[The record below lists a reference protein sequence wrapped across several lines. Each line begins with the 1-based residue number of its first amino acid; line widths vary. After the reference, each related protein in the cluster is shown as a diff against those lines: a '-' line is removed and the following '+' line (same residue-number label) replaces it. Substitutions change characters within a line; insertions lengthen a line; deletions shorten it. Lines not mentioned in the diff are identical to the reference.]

1 MIWSDG
7 GDSCN
12 GLLQKFRVVKAKSDE
27 SWTVW
32 SAESARSANWC
43 KLNLGGPDSQSLRTV
58 HLHPFGPFT
67 FDLTKNIENKLENP
81 SKVLWTSMTWS
92 CGVIFTSKGVQ
103 ATKEEAPII
112 VCTPH
117 SSIYDNLL
125 CSVTQR
131 PFFTV
136 ARDERG
142 VLGTL
147 LRLVFNLAFLLVNN
161 WSINDHFLNH

>member
-1 MIWSDG
+1 MIVD
-7 GDSCN
+7 
-12 GLLQKFRVVKAKSDE
+12 
-27 SWTVW
+27 
-32 SAESARSANWC
+32 RSVAL
-43 KLNLGGPDSQSLRTV
+43 KITQFHRTV

-67 FDLTKNIENKLENP
+67 LESENKLENP
-81 SKVLWTSMTWS
+81 SEVLWTSMTWS

-136 ARDERG
+136 ARDEKG

-161 WSINDHFLNH
+161 

>member
-1 MIWSDG
+1 MT
-7 GDSCN
+7 
-12 GLLQKFRVVKAKSDE
+12 R
-27 SWTVW
+27 
-32 SAESARSANWC
+32 
-43 KLNLGGPDSQSLRTV
+43 
-58 HLHPFGPFT
+58 
-67 FDLTKNIENKLENP
+67 NIENKVENP
-81 SKVLWTSMTWS
+81 GEVLWTTMTWS

-136 ARDERG
+136 ARDEKG
-142 VLGTL
+142 ILGTM
-147 LRLVFNLAFLLVNN
+147 LRLVFNLSF
-161 WSINDHFLNH
+161 

>member
-1 MIWSDG
+1 MVQTESGWF
-7 GDSCN
+7 
-12 GLLQKFRVVKAKSDE
+12 GLPV
-27 SWTVW
+27 
-32 SAESARSANWC
+32 
-43 KLNLGGPDSQSLRTV
+43 SQTV
-58 HLHPFGPFT
+58 HFHPFGP
-67 FDLTKNIENKLENP
+67 NKLENP
-81 SKVLWTSMTWS
+81 SEVLWTSMTWS

-136 ARDERG
+136 ARDEKG

-161 WSINDHFLNH
+161 